1 MDENGIHGLTGCL
14 ASCNKDEFQVELGN
28 MVVREDENCF
38 GDFCWGETTRSM
50 KLYAHFQNGRYEDKE
65 QYIIY
70 DYNSMIADVGGYMG
84 LLLGYSLL
92 SVYEKVEQMW
102 LKTIATL
109 A

>member
-14 ASCNKDEFQVELGN
+14 ASCTKDEFQVELST
-28 MVVREDENCF
+28 MEVYEFENCYT
-38 GDFCWGETTRSM
+38 DFCFGETTRSL
-50 KLYAHFQNGRYEDKE
+50 KVYPHFLNGRYEDKE

-92 SVYEKVEQMW
+92 SVYEIAEQMW
-102 LKTIATL
+102 LKIMATMK
-109 A
+109 